1 MNILVT
7 IAFDGTAYHGFQV
20 QKNALTVCEVF
31 QDALQAVFGER
42 YDVKGCSRT
51 DAGVHALG
59 FQLNFRAD
67 TRIPLHK
74 LPLALN
80 RFLPEDIRVL
90 SAKQVQEDFHARYS
104 AHSKEYCYRI
114 RNSGIDSPFDKPY
127 YWRCTQPLDV
137 DKMNLAAQYFVGKHN
152 FSAFMSAGSSI
163 VDTVRT
169 VYRFSVTRQDE
180 MVCCTVEADGYLY
193 NMVRIMC
200 GTLVEIGT
208 GKLPPEQ
215 VCTALQSGNRQ
226 DAGITLPPQGL
237 FLSKV
242 CYDIPR
248 EESR

>member
-20 QKNALTVCEVF
+20 QKNALTVCQVF

-59 FQLNFRAD
+59 FQLNFHAD
-67 TRIPLHK
+67 TRIPMQK

-90 SAKQVQEDFHARYS
+90 SAKQVADDFHARYS

-114 RNSGIDSPFDKPY
+114 RNSAIDSPFDKAY

-137 DKMNLAAQYFVGKHN
+137 KKMNLAAQDFVGKHN

-169 VYRFSVTRQDE
+169 VYRFSVTQQGE
-180 MVCCTVEADGYLY
+180 MVSCTVEADGYLY

-215 VCTALQSGNRQ
+215 VRIALQSGNRQ

-242 CYDIPR
+242 CYDVS
-248 EESR
+248 EVEN